1 MHIEKNS
8 IMKKNKVKNR
18 SLKTEKAASI
28 ASSLERKIYALCHIK
43 KLFNQLF
50 HLIELTNL

>member
-1 MHIEKNS
+1 MHIEYYEEKQS
-8 IMKKNKVKNR
+8 KKNR

-28 ASSLERKIYALCHIK
+28 ASSVEKNLRALPYKK